1 MSFIATKEVS
11 DTAHGRVTP
20 PSAHRHETVQ
30 EGTPA
35 HLEPAGRDGSLTA
48 AQVSPRPE
56 RVYSRFDLTVRGDLD

>member
-11 DTAHGRVTP
+11 DTPHGR
-20 PSAHRHETVQ
+20 
-30 EGTPA
+30 
-35 HLEPAGRDGSLTA
+35 A